1 MHFCLNQSFWV
12 LGCLVTVKVK
22 RLAHKMIHYMQKR
35 NPKIQGKNNSETI
48 YFRIHFLGEIKKNA
62 EMLR

>member
-22 RLAHKMIHYMQKR
+22 RLRTQNDPLHAR
-35 NPKIQGKNNSETI
+35 NPKIQGKNNSERI
-48 YFRIHFLGEIKKNA
+48 HFRIHFLGEIKKIA